1 MAIDCGGLH
10 VIISFFPVNLRVE
23 CQGLGRAGR
32 HGQPGSCQ
40 IIYSSDTFAGNVPKA
55 SEDILRIIYEDRTE
69 TVREYSSIRLK
80 YVQKEHL
87 LFNVLTSYFI
97 YYKQMRE
104 FLESP
109 QGEQLVRFNGGEN
122 LGNHYDSESIL
133 NDLSLKWSKFYT
145 SISNGEVELKENCFK
160 IQLCF
165 LLLNRL
171 YNSASQFSVVLKS
184 TGDSSTSMYMPKLEN
199 FTSFVNFLFDVSLEF
214 PILKSDILEIVIP
227 IEVIFSF
234 SFSF

>member
-32 HGQPGSCQ
+32 QGQPGSCQ

-69 TVREYSSIRLK
+69 SVRGYSSKRLT
-80 YVQKEHL
+80 YVQKENL
-87 LFNVLTSYFI
+87 LFNVLISYFS
-97 YYKQMRE
+97 YVKQMRA

-109 QGEQLVRFNGGEN
+109 QGEQIIRFNGGEN

-133 NDLSLKWSKFYT
+133 NDLSLEWSKFYT
-145 SISNGEVELKENCFK
+145 SISNGEVELKENLFDCFK
-160 IQLCF
+160 SKYEEKMIILTDVFNEYIQGNDYLTTNSGSIDTPNPSNS
-165 LLLNRL
+165 LDINRK
-171 YNSASQFSVVLKS
+171 YDKS
-184 TGDSSTSMYMPKLEN
+184 IIGFTGSKPQTKN
-199 FTSFVNFLFDVSLEF
+199 FIINE
-214 PILKSDILEIVIP
+214 
-227 IEVIFSF
+227 
-234 SFSF
+234 